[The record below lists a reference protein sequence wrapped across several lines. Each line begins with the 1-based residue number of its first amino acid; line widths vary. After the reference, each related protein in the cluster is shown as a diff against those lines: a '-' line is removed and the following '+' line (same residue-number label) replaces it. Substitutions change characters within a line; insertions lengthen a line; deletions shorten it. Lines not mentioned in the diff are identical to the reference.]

1 MKHEFVAAI
10 EVDTAGRIHVTPAES
25 EFPYIYREA
34 MEVSWDASTKTLH
47 SPVPRE
53 WTYTQWL
60 LQIFAAAAEQGVKLV
75 ISPDT
80 KWINVSDQLRFELAG
95 ATSAA

>member
-1 MKHEFVAAI
+1 MKQEFIATI
-10 EVDTAGRIHVTPAES
+10 EIDAAGRIHVTPTES

-34 MEVSWDASTKTLH
+34 MEVSWDESKRTLH

-60 LQIFAAAAEQGVKLV
+60 LHILAAAAEQSVKLV
-75 ISPDT
+75 LSPET
-80 KWINVSDQLRFELAG
+80 KWVNVSTRLQAELTS